1 MISYLQRYEKI
12 IKQNKQ
18 TLKNIFYLCKNKF
31 TMSAHDKAKKYA
43 KLNSEKFAANPTFK
57 IEYLIEQAY
66 KAGYKARNREA
77 LKGWV
82 KSK

>member
-1 MISYLQRYEKI
+1 
-12 IKQNKQ
+12 
-18 TLKNIFYLCKNKF
+18 
-31 TMSAHDKAKKYA
+31 MSAHEKAKKYA
-43 KLNSEKFAANPTFK
+43 KLNAEKLAANPTFK

-66 KAGYKARNREA
+66 KAGWKARNREA